1 MSLKFEFHS
10 DTLHAPISANFKN
23 YAIGCESIDIAVGF
37 LSQSGLDQIVQ
48 LCKKNP
54 TIQLVRIVC
63 GAITGKAVKLSA
75 KLASSKGIKIKID
88 LPYFS
93 KKQHFAPMMHSKVYI
108 FKAGHKRTSV
118 VGSSNLSHFAL
129 EGKNVEANTIVE
141 GDKTE
146 KIFKDQQSHFDK
158 IWIRSSNLNHKLA
171 LYYDTFFKHCSEG
184 FSIQEFKG
192 SQFETVTS
200 TAIQSI
206 LNIFNTTS
214 IPSVRDTIVFLEPPT
229 HFRTLAETYH
239 LLHIGHD
246 DFIVAKCFGGKR
258 TSGAGSST
266 EEHKFKITYKK
277 PSYELQTCG
286 SIAIRSTIEFTT
298 LEVVELVKSH
308 EIISGNFKFSKK
320 AFRSKT
326 WIIDHLKLN
335 PLDTILINPAEV
347 REDKKLTE
355 NDLKLEKIIGFKE
368 TKANKLLAKVI
379 SNIDRVFFNERSTFF
394 FDKIDYELFEFFGYE
409 LDTDEPK
416 LPEILLGQSKI

>member
-1 MSLKFEFHS
+1 
-10 DTLHAPISANFKN
+10 
-23 YAIGCESIDIAVGF
+23 
-37 LSQSGLDQIVQ
+37 
-48 LCKKNP
+48 
-54 TIQLVRIVC
+54 
-63 GAITGKAVKLSA
+63 
-75 KLASSKGIKIKID
+75 
-88 LPYFS
+88 
-93 KKQHFAPMMHSKVYI
+93 MMHSKVYI

-192 SQFETVTS
+192 SQFETDTS

-206 LNIFNTTS
+206 LSIFNTTS

-286 SIAIRSTIEFTT
+286 SIAIPSTIEFTT

-320 AFRSKT
+320 TFRSKT

-335 PLDTILINPAEV
+335 PLDTILINPAKV

-355 NDLKLEKIIGFKE
+355 NDLKLEKIIKICNYLELKNQTFDGFIDWIL
-368 TKANKLLAKVI
+368 KLRKDLNMPHKLSDVI
-379 SNIDRVFFNERSTFF
+379 DEKDFDIERLSKMALEDPSTSGNPKKLTV
-394 FDKIDYELFEFFGYE
+394 DDMKLMYKHSMSGELF
-409 LDTDEPK
+409 
-416 LPEILLGQSKI
+416 